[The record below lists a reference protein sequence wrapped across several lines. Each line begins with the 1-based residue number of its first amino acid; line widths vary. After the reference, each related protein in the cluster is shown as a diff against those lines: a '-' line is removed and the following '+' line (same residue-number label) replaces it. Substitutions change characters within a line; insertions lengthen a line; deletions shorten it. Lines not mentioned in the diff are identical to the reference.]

1 MRTVY
6 VSLEK
11 TNSFN
16 IGHQYE
22 HKATLVKFMN
32 LDYQGSLYIRLEIND
47 YKNMVPLTADSF
59 LVGKPLTFHSGVV
72 KGQLYSMTADGDY
85 EQLSKVFSM
94 IIDKSIG
101 YQDPSDYPVDP
112 NVELI
117 YEELKTLKTECT
129 TARDQCNTAYQQCDQ
144 VTNACV
150 SATQLCNEAVNDI
163 GDSISDSN
171 AATQSCNQATATANQ
186 KIQEMNDILDSFSG
200 LDIDN
205 LSQQISEFQQTL
217 NQLQNDLESM
227 SNGSEE
233 VMVEQ

>member
-6 VSLEK
+6 VSLDK
-11 TNSFN
+11 THSFN

-59 LVGKPLTFHSGVV
+59 LVGKPLTFHSGTV

-85 EQLSKVFSM
+85 EQLSKVFNM
-94 IIDKSIG
+94 IIEESIG
-101 YQDPSDYPVDP
+101 YQDPSEYPVDP

-117 YEELKTLKTECT
+117 YEELKTLKSECT
-129 TARDQCNTAYQQCDQ
+129 TARDQCETAYQQCNQ
-144 VTNACV
+144 VTNACA
-150 SATQLCNEAVNDI
+150 SATQLCNEAVNNI
-163 GDSISDSN
+163 GDSISNAN
-171 AATQSCNQATATANQ
+171 AATQSCNQVTNTANQ

-205 LSQQISEFQQTL
+205 LSQQINSFQETV
-217 NQLQNDLESM
+217 NQLKADLESI
-227 SNGSEE
+227 SNGTED